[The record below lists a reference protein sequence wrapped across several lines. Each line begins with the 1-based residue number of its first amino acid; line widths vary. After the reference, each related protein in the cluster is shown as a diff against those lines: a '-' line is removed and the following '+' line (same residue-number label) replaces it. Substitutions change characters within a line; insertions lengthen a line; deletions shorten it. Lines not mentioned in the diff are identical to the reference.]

1 MKTLLVLCI
10 MLYTALGDQE
20 RDMNSVMTERQ
31 CPPSV
36 PVCNLLKIHQAR
48 NMNSAMT
55 ERDYCPYGGNPSC
68 HQKKAQQA
76 RNMNSAITERG
87 VGQANFAEKE
97 ESKYRHLGAIK
108 RCFSH

>member
-36 PVCNLLKIHQAR
+36 PACNLLKIHQAR
-48 NMNSAMT
+48 NMNSAM
-55 ERDYCPYGGNPSC
+55 
-68 HQKKAQQA
+68 
-76 RNMNSAITERG
+76 TERG